1 MEMVVKWSNGQIWT
15 LALGGRRRPKKKLV
29 QKLIPEISW
38 CQGMEQEPNWY
49 AVRISLGQENVH
61 SILSKWEP
69 HCSQII
75 AYEHV
80 DGNRTHCHMLVW
92 GCDVTS
98 ERLKQISGRTER
110 GNTFWNFKTMDP
122 DDLEGHETYITYM
135 SKGQYDPF
143 YNSSEWSWSWKD
155 LEKLK
160 ANWKEP
166 VKPVKK
172 LDSNQRYQEFEDIV
186 RAMPPEQRSDKT
198 WIKLHART
206 HLLKFHTWMK
216 PQYYN
221 DLKGYVETYAHKYHL
236 QV

>member
-1 MEMVVKWSNGQIWT
+1 MDREEN
-15 LALGGRRRPKKKLV
+15 
-29 QKLIPEISW
+29 
-38 CQGMEQEPNWY
+38 Y
-49 AVRISLGQENVH
+49 FAVRISLPQDDVH
-61 SILSKWEP
+61 SIVSKWET
-69 HCSQII
+69 HCKQIV
-75 AYEHV
+75 AYEHH
-80 DGNRTHCHMLVW
+80 DGNRPHCHLLLW
-92 GCDVTS
+92 ECDVTS

-110 GNTFWNFKTMDP
+110 GNTFWNFKTMEAGDNA
-122 DDLEGHETYITYM
+122 EQYITYM

-143 YNSSEWSWSWKD
+143 YNSSEVFWDWKN
-155 LEKLK
+155 LENLK
-160 ANWKEP
+160 KKWTEP